1 MKNWLEKQFRLSEF
15 NTNIKT
21 ELLAGLT
28 TFVTMAYVLATIPNI
43 LAGAGYDKHTTL
55 TAMIIL
61 IIVTSCAMALVTNR
75 PFALAPGLGSVGI
88 IASMITNEGVSMPI
102 AAGVIFWS
110 GVLFII
116 ISFFGLREAVVR
128 VIPVSLK
135 QAVSAGIGLFIALL
149 GAKNCGLIVANDAKN
164 CLSFGD
170 LASPSVIVAV
180 IGFLILLVIKVRNIP
195 GGIEENKERLIS
207 IYEKTDL
214 ERAALIDKNGD
225 AYYDNGVTKNVSH
238 RRYFQEAISGAQTIS
253 DPLESSVD
261 HKVRVVLG
269 VPVYKDHK
277 VIGVL
282 GGSCNVTALSHM
294 LFNDLFDGAGNSLLA
309 TSDGEIIAFDSGSAS
324 GTEITYGINLFK
336 YYGEKN
342 LKGKHALQDIQEDFK
357 VGESGLVK
365 LSLKERKEADRYLAY
380 MPLGYNDWM
389 ICYAIP
395 VKSAQQAYEFI
406 SGYEILFMGS
416 FCILVLL
423 LLLYIVVRNNQEKA
437 ELVRSAQKDAL
448 TGVYN
453 RENTQKVIDA
463 ILREKAP
470 EDFHGFLIL
479 DMDHFKEVNDVYG
492 HVMGDNVLKMLG
504 GFLKEQFRE
513 QDVIGRIGGDEFVIL
528 LCNIGSRENMESRI
542 KKLHEKLRE
551 IRMEGMGEHTFTFSA
566 GIAFAPQ
573 DGDTFMEL
581 YQKADFALY
590 QVKRSG
596 RDGYRIYK

>member
-1 MKNWLEKQFRLSEF
+1 
-15 NTNIKT
+15 
-21 ELLAGLT
+21 
-28 TFVTMAYVLATIPNI
+28 MATGVFI
-43 LAGAGYDKHTTL
+43 LAVIAG
-55 TAMIIL
+55 IL
-61 IIVTSCAMALVTNR
+61 IFFECVQRAVQVNSQNTLKINVQRQSEHLRTILDINYQY
-75 PFALAPGLGSVGI
+75 LNE
-88 IASMITNEGVSMPI
+88 IASAMGRSEE
-102 AAGVIFWS
+102 
-110 GVLFII
+110 LF
-116 ISFFGLREAVVR
+116 S
-128 VIPVSLK
+128 
-135 QAVSAGIGLFIALL
+135 
-149 GAKNCGLIVANDAKN
+149 
-164 CLSFGD
+164 
-170 LASPSVIVAV
+170 
-180 IGFLILLVIKVRNIP
+180 
-195 GGIEENKERLIS
+195 EENKERLIS

-225 AYYDNGVTKNVSH
+225 AYYDNGVTKNISH
-238 RRYFQEAISGAQTIS
+238 RRYFQEAISGEQTIS

-294 LFNDLFDGAGNSLLA
+294 LFNDLFDGAGNSFLA

-336 YYGEKN
+336 YYREKN
-342 LKGKHALQDIQEDFK
+342 LKGKNTLQDIQEDFK

-463 ILREKAP
+463 IQREKAP
-470 EDFHGFLIL
+470 EGFHGFLIL

>member
-1 MKNWLEKQFRLSEF
+1 MKKNHF
-15 NTNIKT
+15 
-21 ELLAGLT
+21 ELKNY
-28 TFVTMAYVLATIPNI
+28 VMATGVFI
-43 LAGAGYDKHTTL
+43 LAVVAG
-55 TAMIIL
+55 IL
-61 IIVTSCAMALVTNR
+61 IFFECVQRAVQVNSQNTVRINVQRQSEHLRTILDINYQYLNEISSAMGR
-75 PFALAPGLGSVGI
+75 S
-88 IASMITNEGVSMPI
+88 EE
-102 AAGVIFWS
+102 
-110 GVLFII
+110 LF
-116 ISFFGLREAVVR
+116 S
-128 VIPVSLK
+128 
-135 QAVSAGIGLFIALL
+135 
-149 GAKNCGLIVANDAKN
+149 
-164 CLSFGD
+164 
-170 LASPSVIVAV
+170 
-180 IGFLILLVIKVRNIP
+180 
-195 GGIEENKERLIS
+195 EENKERLVS

-238 RRYFQEAISGAQTIS
+238 RRYFQEAISGEQTIS

-261 HKVRVVLG
+261 HEVRVVLG
-269 VPVYKDHK
+269 VPIYKDHK

-294 LFNDLFDGAGNSLLA
+294 LFNDLFDGTGNSFLA

-357 VGESGLVK
+357 VGERGLVK
-365 LSLKERKEADRYLAY
+365 LSLKERKEEDRYLAY

-395 VKSAQQAYEFI
+395 VKNAQQAYEFI
-406 SGYEILFMGS
+406 SGYEIIFMGS
-416 FCILVLL
+416 FCILVLI

-437 ELVRSAQKDAL
+437 ELVRSVQHDAL

-453 RENTQKVIDA
+453 REDTQKMIDA

-470 EDFHGFLIL
+470 EGFHGFLIL

-492 HVMGDNVLKMLG
+492 HVMGDNVLRMLG

-542 KKLHEKLRE
+542 KNLHENLRE

-581 YQKADFALY
+581 YQKADLALY

-596 RDGYRIYK
+596 RNGYRIYK